1 MPTPRRELVDPI
13 QPLFYHLISRCVRRS
28 WLCGYDHYTRRDFSH
43 RKQWLIK
50 RMKFLAQFFAIELH
64 AYSVMSNHF
73 HLVVYYDPL
82 ASMRWTDE
90 EVVDRWLSVCPPRS
104 YRDDPD
110 ESTLFLHKQLLL
122 GDSARLLHLRAELGS
137 LSTYMKM
144 LKQPIARR
152 ANQEDD
158 VTGHF
163 FEQRFYSGALL
174 SERSV
179 QAAMA
184 YVDLNAVEALIA
196 TSIEQIED
204 ASITERLAALESDP
218 ATLDAYLAPLVS
230 GLGEKSQKVF
240 ISLRAYIEVM
250 KLGCDRRV
258 QYHESS
264 PEARWLQD
272 ISTLGHLQRA
282 YGPRALLERWK
293 DERQW
298 RQPGRPVSE

>member
-28 WLCGYDHYTRRDFSH
+28 WLCGYDNHSRRDFGH

-64 AYSVMSNHF
+64 AYAVMSNHF
-73 HLVVYYDPL
+73 HMVIYYDPL
-82 ASMRWTDE
+82 ASTRWTDE

-104 YRDDPD
+104 YRDDSD
-110 ESTLFLHKQLLL
+110 KSILFLHKQLLL
-122 GDSARLLHLRAELGS
+122 GDVARLTHLRAELGS

-204 ASITERLAALESDP
+204 ASIADRLAALESDP
-218 ATLDAYLAPLVS
+218 ATLDAYLAPLVC
-230 GLGEKSQKVF
+230 GLSEAPQKVV
-240 ISLRAYIEVM
+240 ISLRAYIEVL
-250 KLGCDRRV
+250 KLGCDRRTK
-258 QYHESS
+258 HRESS
-264 PEARWLQD
+264 LAARWLQD
-272 ISTLGHLQRA
+272 IATLGHLQRA
-282 YGPRALLERWK
+282 YGPQLQLDRWT
-293 DERQW
+293 EHRHW
-298 RQPGRPVSE
+298 RKSGHPIST